1 MTKLALL
8 ASALA
13 LAGCATLTGPRAEV
27 LNVTSDPPGAEVLVN
42 GVNVARAPASV
53 ELDRTR
59 LQSVTLALPGYAP
72 QACNTRMAP
81 GPGYLVSDT
90 LLCVLLFPFG
100 CVAFVDASGA
110 WNQLEQPN
118 CYVRLNAPAGPTD
131 SALIVPPGAP
141 PYVPPPQSPPPGSP
155 PPGSYPPPP
164 PPMAYPPPPP
174 PPH

>member
-1 MTKLALL
+1 MEKLALL

-27 LNVTSDPPGAEVLVN
+27 LNVTSEPPGADVLVN
-42 GVNVARAPASV
+42 GVNVTRAPGSV

-59 LQSVTLALPGYAP
+59 LQSVVLSLPGYAP
-72 QACNTRMAP
+72 VACNTRMSP

-110 WNQLEQPN
+110 WNELEQPN
-118 CYVRLNAPAGPTD
+118 CYARLVPGGPVENPQQV
-131 SALIVPPGAP
+131 IPPGTPP
-141 PYVPPPQSPPPGSP
+141 PYTPPPQSPPPGS
-155 PPGSYPPPP
+155 YPPP

-174 PPH
+174 PSR